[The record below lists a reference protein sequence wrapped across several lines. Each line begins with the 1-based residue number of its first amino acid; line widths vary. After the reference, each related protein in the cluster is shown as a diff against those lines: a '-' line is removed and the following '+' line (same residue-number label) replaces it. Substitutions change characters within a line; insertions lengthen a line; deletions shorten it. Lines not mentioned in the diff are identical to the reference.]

1 LVLTNESLEI
11 TWPILSEECLKFS
24 SGVWIRIYQASQEY
38 VQQEEATALS
48 VPQKCFLNNTDGAS
62 HSIVLFP
69 QSTNS
74 KSTDE
79 NDPCSFSLA
88 KNFTQCR
95 AYVVEV
101 IPNYQSLR
109 GKMLRTEFVVPPKV
123 TRK

>member
-1 LVLTNESLEI
+1 VL
-11 TWPILSEECLKFS
+11 
-24 SGVWIRIYQASQEY
+24 
-38 VQQEEATALS
+38 QEEGTALS
-48 VPQKCFLNNTDGAS
+48 VPQKCLFNNTDVAS

-69 QSTNS
+69 QSTIS

-79 NDPCSFSLA
+79 NDPNLCFFSVA
-88 KNFTQCR
+88 KNLTQCR

-109 GKMLRTEFVVPPKV
+109 GKTLRTGFVVPPKV